1 MRTISGLQ
9 VGRLLGGW
17 RGGPGSAY
25 RGLADAIEMLIQDG
39 RLPLEARLPAE
50 RELAGTLKVSRTTV
64 SAAYQRLRTDG
75 YLVSRRG
82 SGSVVTRPDGE
93 PGRALGWVPVPSR
106 AGVLDLAIAALPA
119 DQPVLD
125 NAVGQA
131 VTHLP
136 EHAATH
142 GYDPAGLPV
151 LRVAIARRYTERG
164 VPTSPAEIL
173 VTSGAQHGFD
183 LLLRLLTKPGDRVLI
198 ESPTYPNALAAVTEN
213 DCRPV
218 PVSMDGEWDIESFAD
233 TMRQSAPILGYL
245 IPEFHNPTGALMP
258 AETRAALATV
268 ARRTGTYLVADES
281 FTDLS
286 LDGSAPPLS
295 MASYDRGDRVIGLGS
310 LSKSHWAG
318 VRIGWIRASQTLIR
332 RLADGRAVIDMSPPV
347 LEQLIGERLLA
358 AGPEPIAFRQQ
369 MLAGRRDALVA
380 ALAETFPQWSFTV
393 PDGGMALWIR
403 LDAPVSSALA
413 ASARR
418 HNVVVA
424 PGPRFGLAAVMERRL
439 RIPFT
444 LAEPELVES
453 VRRLAIAHHEAYK
466 DTGTDTSCNVA

>member
-1 MRTISGLQ
+1 MRTISGLHLS
-9 VGRLLGGW
+9 RLLGGW
-17 RGGPGSAY
+17 RGSGSAY
-25 RGLADAIEMLIQDG
+25 RGLADAIELLIQDG

-50 RELAGTLKVSRTTV
+50 RELAGTLQVSRTTV
-64 SAAYQRLRTDG
+64 TAAYQRLRTDG

-82 SGSVVTRPDGE
+82 SGSIVTRPDEE

-119 DQPVLD
+119 DQPLLD
-125 NAVGQA
+125 KAVAEA
-131 VTHLP
+131 VAALP

-151 LRVAIARRYTERG
+151 LRAAIARRYTERG
-164 VPTSPAEIL
+164 VPTTPAEIL

-183 LLLRLLTKPGDRVLI
+183 LLLRLLTRPGDRVLI
-198 ESPTYPNALAAVTEN
+198 ESPTYPNALAAVSAN
-213 DCRPV
+213 GCRPV
-218 PVSMDGEWDIESFAD
+218 PVGMDGEWDVESFAD
-233 TMRQSAPILGYL
+233 TMRQSAPNLGYL

-258 AETRAALATV
+258 AEIRSALTTT

-286 LDGSAPPLS
+286 LDGSQPPLS
-295 MASYDRGDRVIGLGS
+295 MSAFDRGERVICLGS

-318 VRIGWIRASQTLIR
+318 VRIGWVRASPALVR

-358 AGPEPIAFRQQ
+358 TGSEPIAFRQRL
-369 MLAGRRDALVA
+369 LAARRDALVA
-380 ALAETFPQWSFTV
+380 ALTETFPGWSFTV
-393 PDGGMALWIR
+393 PDGGMALWVR

-444 LAEPELVES
+444 LTEADLVES
-453 VRRLAIAHHEAYK
+453 VRRLAIAHREAYP
-466 DTGTDTSCNVA
+466 DAGTDTSCNVA